1 MDANEEA
8 CVRVLVAGANGN
20 TGTRVV
26 RLLGDGPHE
35 PLAMIRDEAQEAK
48 FADLGVETVL
58 ADLEEPVGHAV
69 EGCDAVIFAAG
80 SGAGTGLDK
89 TRAVDRDGAIRLVDA
104 AGEAGADRFVM
115 LSSMG
120 ADPTA
125 EGGGMNAYYRCKG
138 VADVHLHDSGLVHTV
153 VRPGRLT
160 DDEGTGRIEAAVSLG
175 RRGRIPRD
183 DVARVL
189 VECLDREAT
198 RGRTFEI
205 LSGDTPIEEAL
216 ESL

>member
-1 MDANEEA
+1 MN
-8 CVRVLVAGANGN
+8 VLVAGSHGAVGR
-20 TGTRVV
+20 RVTDRLSESDHEV
-26 RLLGDGPHE
+26 R
-35 PLAMIRDEAQEAK
+35 AMVRKEEQLPEMES
-48 FADLGVETVL
+48 LGVDAVL
-58 ADLEEPVGHAV
+58 ADLRNDDDVERAV
-69 EGCDAVIFAAG
+69 RGCDAVIFAAG

-104 AGEAGADRFVM
+104 AQAEGADRFVM

-125 EGGGMNAYYRCKG
+125 EGGGMNVYYRCKG

-160 DDEGTGRIEAAVSLG
+160 DDEGTGRVDAAVELG
-175 RRGRIPRD
+175 RSGEIPRD

-189 VECLDREAT
+189 VACLGREAVF
-198 RGRTFEI
+198 GRTFEV
-205 LSGDTPIEEAL
+205 LSGDTPVEEAL

>member
-1 MDANEEA
+1 M
-8 CVRVLVAGANGN
+8 RILIAGANGS

-26 RLLGDGPHE
+26 RLLADGPHE
-35 PLAMIRDEAQEAK
+35 PLAMIRDEAQSPK
-48 FADLGVETVL
+48 FEEMGVATVL

-69 EGCDAVIFAAG
+69 EGCDAVVFAAG
-80 SGAGTGLDK
+80 SGAETGLDK
-89 TRAVDRDGAIRLVDA
+89 TRSVDRDGAIRLVDA
-104 AGEAGADRFVM
+104 AEAEGADRFVM

-125 EGGGMNAYYRCKG
+125 EGGGMNVYYRCKG

-160 DDEGTGRIEAAVSLG
+160 DDEGAGRIDAAVSLDRAG
-175 RRGRIPRD
+175 EIPRD

-198 RGRTFEI
+198 FGRTFEI
-205 LSGDTPIEEAL
+205 LSGETPIEQAL

>member
-1 MDANEEA
+1 M
-8 CVRVLVAGANGN
+8 RVLIAGANGN
-20 TGTRVV
+20 TGRRVV
-26 RLLGDGPHE
+26 RLLREGPHE
-35 PLAMIRDEAQEAK
+35 PLAMIRDEDQAPTFE
-48 FADLGVETVL
+48 DVGVETVL
-58 ADLEEPVGHAV
+58 ADLEEPVDHAV
-69 EGCDAVIFAAG
+69 EGCDAVVFAAG
-80 SGAGTGLDK
+80 SGAETGLDK

-104 AGEAGADRFVM
+104 AEEAGADRFVM

-160 DDEGTGRIEAAVSLG
+160 DDDGTGRIEAAVSLG

-183 DVARVL
+183 DVAPVL
-189 VECLDREAT
+189 VECLDREST
-198 RGRTFEI
+198 HGRTFEI
-205 LSGDTPIEEAL
+205 LSGDTPIDEAL

>member
-1 MDANEEA
+1 M
-8 CVRVLVAGANGN
+8 RVLIAGANGN

-26 RLLGDGPHE
+26 RLLLDGPHE
-35 PLAMIRDEAQEAK
+35 PLAMVRDEGQVPK
-48 FADLGVETVL
+48 FEEMGVETVL

-80 SGAGTGLDK
+80 SGAETGLDK
-89 TRAVDRDGAIRLVDA
+89 TRSVDRDGAIRLVDA
-104 AGEAGADRFVM
+104 AGAAGADRFVM

-125 EGGGMNAYYRCKG
+125 EGGGMNVYYRCKG
-138 VADVHLHDSGLVHTV
+138 VADVHLHDSDLVHTV

-160 DDEGTGRIEAAVSLG
+160 DDEGTGRVEAAVSLD
-175 RRGRIPRD
+175 RSGRIPRD

-198 RGRTFEI
+198 HGRTFEI
-205 LSGDTPIEEAL
+205 LSGDTPVEEAL
-216 ESL
+216 ENL